1 MTTTTLKITGMHCAG
16 CVSTIERSLRKL
28 SGVDDASASL
38 VTGEAI
44 VRHDGLATPEQLVEA
59 VKKSGYGVQVAEDQ
73 SDSGQWGH
81 VVRDH
86 GDERVKLKKLI
97 AMSALGVAV
106 VVIGLSWNGQLSV
119 WVQLILAIPV
129 QIVLGYPF
137 YHGALQSARHFRTN
151 MDTLVALGTTVAFG
165 YSTAVVIYPRIG
177 NDGIYFDT
185 AVMILVLIGLG
196 KWLET
201 RAKHGAAEAIRSL
214 MNLQPPQAT
223 VIRHGHQFIVPLSA
237 LLVGD
242 KVLVRPGQKIPV
254 DGTVFEGK
262 SFVDLSM
269 VMGESMPVEIGPG
282 DDVVG
287 GTINQAGVFQ
297 FKAMRTGKDTV
308 LAQIIDLVKKAQA
321 SKAKVQRV
329 VDTVAGMFVPAVMVI
344 AVLSFV
350 GWGLAMNDW
359 TAGIY
364 PMIAVLIVACP
375 CALGL
380 ATPMVI
386 MVSTG
391 LGARQGILI
400 KDAAVL
406 ERAGRLTD
414 VILDKTGTLTEG
426 RPSVTEVVVID
437 GSIEE
442 DRLLALAASVESASE
457 HPLGR
462 AIVEHARSRGLAMD
476 TVTGFVSTTGGGV
489 SGRVNGTSIE
499 VTDPQAYELNGEFSH
514 TIQPLRRAGQTVVA
528 VVVNGQPKGFVALAD
543 RIKPEAANVVED
555 LHAFGLNVILMT
567 GDHVSAAKWVGN
579 ELKVDD
585 VFSDVLPQDKY
596 LKVIGLQQRGRIVAM
611 VGDGINDAPA
621 LAAADIGIAMGAGTD
636 VAMEAGHVVLVGG
649 DLVGLSRAIRLSRA
663 TMRRIHVGL
672 FLAFVYNVVLIPLA
686 VLGYLHP
693 MLAAVAMSASSVS
706 VVANALWLKRSW
718 KF

>member
-1 MTTTTLKITGMHCAG
+1 MLNIAGMHCAG
-16 CVSTIERSLRKL
+16 CVSTIERSLRKV
-28 SGVDDASASL
+28 SGVEGASVSL
-38 VTGEAI
+38 VTGEAMI
-44 VRHDGLATPEQLVEA
+44 QHDGLATPEQLAEA
-59 VKKSGYGVQVAEDQ
+59 VKKVGYEVQVAEDQ
-73 SDSGQWGH
+73 SGSGQLDH
-81 VVRDH
+81 AACDH
-86 GDERVKLKKLI
+86 GDGRAQLKKLI
-97 AMSALGVAV
+97 TMSALGVAV
-106 VVIGLSWNGQLSV
+106 VVIGVGWDGQLSI
-119 WVQLILAIPV
+119 WVQLILALPV
-129 QIVLGYPF
+129 QVVLGYPF
-137 YHGALQSARHFRTN
+137 YHGAFQSARHFRAN
-151 MDTLVALGTTVAFG
+151 MDTLIALGTTVAFG
-165 YSTAVVIYPRIG
+165 YSTAVAIYPRVG
-177 NDGIYFDT
+177 NGGIYFDT

-201 RAKHGAAEAIRSL
+201 RAKHGATTAIRSL

-223 VIRHGHQFIVPLSA
+223 VIRRGHQFIVPLGA

-254 DGTVFEGK
+254 DGTVLEGK

-269 VMGESMPVEIGPG
+269 VTGESMPVEIGPG

-287 GTINQAGVFQ
+287 GTINQTGVFQ

-329 VDTVAGMFVPAVMVI
+329 VDAVAGMFVPVVMVI

-359 TAGIY
+359 TFGIY
-364 PMIAVLIVACP
+364 SMIAVLIVACP
-375 CALGL
+375 CALGF

-426 RPSVTEVVVID
+426 RPSVTKVVVMD

-442 DRLLALAASVESASE
+442 DRLLVLAASVESASE

-462 AIVEHARSRGLAMD
+462 AIVEHAKYRGLALGVVAD
-476 TVTGFVSTTGGGV
+476 FVSTTGEGV
-489 SGRVNGTSIE
+489 SGRVNGMSIE
-499 VTDPQAYELNGEFSH
+499 VADPQTCELNEAFLR
-514 TIQPLRRAGQTVVA
+514 TIQPLQRVGKTVVA
-528 VVVNGQPKGFVALAD
+528 VVVNRQPKGFVALAD
-543 RIKPEAANVVED
+543 RIKPEAANVVAN
-555 LHAFGLNVILMT
+555 LHELGLNVILMT

-579 ELKVDD
+579 KLQVDS

-596 LKVIGLQQRGRIVAM
+596 LKVMELQQGGHIVAM

-636 VAMEAGHVVLVGG
+636 VAMEAGHVVLVGD
-649 DLVGLSRAIRLSRA
+649 DLTGLSRVIRLSQA

-672 FLAFVYNVVLIPLA
+672 FLAFIYNIVLIPLA
-686 VLGYLHP
+686 VFGYLHP
-693 MLAAVAMSASSVS
+693 ILAAVAMSASSMS